1 MKSDLGNFSLYN
13 LLKENG
19 AQEAIGKVRSINL
32 YKETGEMEL
41 IGFIPYKHCNL
52 RQFDYGL
59 KINLNGYLYV
69 APNLVQFSKDTPVY
83 PFFKRI
89 SSAKDKKYKVERN
102 IFIYSLFD
110 KIPSHLLQNT
120 KFKYPYDG
128 EQLKKILSTSNKYG
142 NLSGLLKFDEDEKG
156 LCYTGNEDDC
166 EFSCGIENMT
176 AISDDFLCLCAYIN
190 KVTGTISYVVFHSK
204 EVVRVFSENDN
215 ER

>member
-52 RQFDYGL
+52 RQFDCVL
-59 KINLNGYLYV
+59 NINLNSSLYV
-69 APNLVQFSKDTPVY
+69 APNLVQFSRDTPVY
-83 PFFKRI
+83 PFFKKI
-89 SSAKDKKYKVERN
+89 SSAKEKKYKVGRN
-102 IFIYSLFD
+102 VFIYSVFD
-110 KIPSHLLQNT
+110 EIPSHMLQKT

-128 EQLKKILSTSNKYG
+128 EQLKKVLSTSTKWG
-142 NLSGLLKFDEDEKG
+142 NLYGLFKRDEDEKE

-166 EFSCGIENMT
+166 ELSCGIENMI

-190 KVTGTISYVVFHSK
+190 KVTGSISYVVFHSK